1 MYSSQISKLYSSQAP
16 KLYLSQIAKF
26 YLSKISKL
34 YLSQIF
40 KLYLYQISKN
50 VFVSNFKNC
59 ICLKFPNC
67 ICLKFPNCISLKL
80 QNTKNTVETAGG
92 GEPVSL
98 LQGSPLL
105 MEYIRAGSTFQTKTP
120 EHFIQI
126 PIRKSIE
133 AKCLLYFSNCLSLYL
148 QFCK

>member
-1 MYSSQISKLYSSQAP
+1 MDLSQISK
-16 KLYLSQIAKF
+16 
-26 YLSKISKL
+26 
-34 YLSQIF
+34 
-40 KLYLYQISKN
+40 
-50 VFVSNFKNC
+50 C
-59 ICLKFPNC
+59 IC
-67 ICLKFPNCISLKL
+67 LKL

-126 PIRKSIE
+126 LIRNILRLVVIYISLIVSLCIYSSADDDVFIFSFQKTPEQFLTNNMFLLLLVQSRAISNWTQNKQKYMLNVLKGNIISMVPKNSGKS
-133 AKCLLYFSNCLSLYL
+133 
-148 QFCK
+148 